1 MEHAWQ
7 FKPWQNRLT
16 AMRKIIGLH
25 PSGIRILRCRSK
37 YSKLIGFRPSDENL
51 YWMLARFWTSSVFIG
66 KMKTHAKWPLK
77 IICYFIFFSSK
88 GLKTTTS
95 PSALDNEYRIWE
107 FLPKTLWKLIET
119 AVLPISRNWKELK
132 KLNLC
137 LKISKFIKLEK
148 TSTNYQNNS
157 TNSASD

>member
-1 MEHAWQ
+1 MKMEHAWQ

-77 IICYFIFFSSK
+77 IFCYFICFHLRAEKLLLHFQHYVIFTDMFQHFGVSIKVDDTFRSS
-88 GLKTTTS
+88 
-95 PSALDNEYRIWE
+95 
-107 FLPKTLWKLIET
+107 
-119 AVLPISRNWKELK
+119 AVLAI
-132 KLNLC
+132 
-137 LKISKFIKLEK
+137 
-148 TSTNYQNNS
+148 
-157 TNSASD
+157 